1 MNTNQQNLECNKIDK
16 NNEDKMEELRN
27 RLQSI
32 EWDIKQG
39 TFSKDK
45 IPYYKKLLEEYETMR
60 EKIERL

>member
-1 MNTNQQNLECNKIDK
+1 MNK
-16 NNEDKMEELRN
+16 NNFEEKLEELRS

-32 EWDIKQG
+32 EWDMGQG

-60 EKIERL
+60 EKIERV